1 MSRNEPRGLEKS
13 YENLLKAG
21 ISSDKRT
28 RYETWKEEMSWDDM
42 RTQKMGL
49 HELQRV
55 QTC

>member
-13 YENLLKAG
+13 YENLRKAG
-21 ISSDKRT
+21 ISSDKMT